1 MSALEPDP
9 ISRRRALG
17 YLTLGCVGSLAA
29 TGCTAVGRGE
39 DLTENEQVYA
49 QLMCNC
55 GCNQVLGECNHVG
68 CPNSV
73 PMRAEVDRLLAEGHT
88 PDEVVAMFVSKY
100 GPDIRSAPPGEGW
113 FNVSAWVT
121 PFLAL
126 GAGLVVVTLYVRR
139 LLGRG
144 RGPESVA
151 ATSPTPRETLERVE
165 SELARFSPED

>member
-1 MSALEPDP
+1 MSAPERGPV
-9 ISRRRALG
+9 SRRRALG
-17 YLTLGCVGSLAA
+17 YLTLGCLGSLVP
-29 TGCTAVGRGE
+29 GCTAVGRGE

-49 QLMCNC
+49 RLMCNC

-73 PMRAEVDRLLAEGHT
+73 PMRAEVDRYLAEGYT
-88 PDEVVAMFVSKY
+88 PDQVVATFVDKY
-100 GPDIRSAPPGEGW
+100 GPTIRSAPPGEGW

-151 ATSPTPRETLERVE
+151 ATSPTPPETLERVE
-165 SELARFSPED
+165 RELARFSPED

>member
-1 MSALEPDP
+1 MSAPERGP
-9 ISRRRALG
+9 ISRRRALAC
-17 YLTLGCVGSLAA
+17 LTLGYVGSVAA
-29 TGCTAVGRGE
+29 GCTAVGRGE
-39 DLTENEQVYA
+39 DLTENEQVYT

-73 PMRAEVDRLLAEGHT
+73 PMRAEVDRYLAEGYT
-88 PDEVVAMFVSKY
+88 PDQVVAMFVDKY
-100 GPDIRSAPPGEGW
+100 GPTIRSAPPGEGW

-126 GAGLVVVTLYVRR
+126 GAGLVLVTLYVRR

-144 RGPESVA
+144 RRQESVA
-151 ATSPTPRETLERVE
+151 ATSPAPAETLERVE